1 MNLRRRFD
9 WNSSIRIHSKYVICV
24 FIYEKSKLHSQNT
37 IREWIQYTQRREN
50 IAIFEFRA
58 QSILSLRIW
67 LVIGWWLFNADFTLT
82 CINVIDWYGFYNNR
96 EEDSYTTMH
105 NDRLQLIQW
114 SNITISWISIDSI
127 AKLSPRIQCISV
139 IVPFG
144 FYRIDCMIL
153 SIDLILS
160 MHYSID
166 NLSLMIG
173 KYLKSTKNE
182 WWLYYHHQSDS
193 DWSILSN
200 HSIHDQQYQKM
211 NDILYNN
218 KTD

>member
-105 NDRLQLIQW
+105 NDRLQLMQW
-114 SNITISWISIDSI
+114 SNVTISCISIDSI

-153 SIDLILS
+153 SIDWVIS
-160 MHYSID
+160 MYCSIE
-166 NLSLMIG
+166 LLLLMIG
-173 KYLKSTKNE
+173 KYLKNT
-182 WWLYYHHQSDS
+182 
-193 DWSILSN
+193 N
-200 HSIHDQQYQKM
+200 HE
-211 NDILYNN
+211 
-218 KTD
+218 

>member
-1 MNLRRRFD
+1 MD
-9 WNSSIRIHSKYVICV
+9 SI
-24 FIYEKSKLHSQNT
+24 NT
-37 IREWIQYTQRREN
+37 KKGN
-50 IAIFEFRA
+50 ITAFEFRA

-114 SNITISWISIDSI
+114 SNITISWISIDLI

-144 FYRIDCMIL
+144 FYRIECMIL
-153 SIDLILS
+153 SIDWILS
-160 MHYSID
+160 MNYSID
-166 NLSLMIG
+166 YLSLMIE
-173 KYLKSTKNE
+173 K
-182 WWLYYHHQSDS
+182 
-193 DWSILSN
+193 
-200 HSIHDQQYQKM
+200 
-211 NDILYNN
+211 
-218 KTD
+218 